1 MESARERRRGVS
13 VGSRPKNLVGGPVGA
28 QAGQTLCPYHLLG
41 SAIGHYTA
49 R

>member
-28 QAGQTLCPYHLLG
+28 QAGQTLFPDHLLG